1 MGIGEYTALSSCRG
15 GMGSCVEVE
24 HSKQDPEG
32 VQPRKESIQETPS
45 PVVEVQEKKS
55 SEPSVVNELDALLGF

>member
-1 MGIGEYTALSSCRG
+1 MGIDEYTALSSYHG

-45 PVVEVQEKKS
+45 PVVEVQEKELLK
-55 SEPSVVNELDALLGF
+55 PSVVNELDALLGF